1 MCSVKHMP
9 KSDDPKEGLVE
20 AEGGSASYDEAIT
33 ERLVTIQKY
42 ISDGA
47 HAFLKAEYGILLWFI
62 IGFGLFIFVLLG
74 WSKSCGTAMPTFN
87 GTDCSAVT
95 PVDGCK
101 WEIPEKEL
109 SYCWLSGGL
118 SALAFLLGGSTS
130 ILCGYIGMVIAVYS
144 NARTAT
150 MCQVSW
156 TDGFNTAFRAGS
168 VMGFCLTSI
177 GLLILYA
184 LIWVWSIFLPWD
196 STNAHVSEVLFE
208 CITGYGLGGS
218 SIALFGRVG
227 GGIYTK
233 AADVG
238 ADLVGKVEVGIPED
252 DPRNPAVIADNVGD
266 NVGDVAGMGADLFG
280 SFAESTCAALVVAST
295 SDELNKNWGFMMFPL
310 LVSAGG
316 ILSSFLTSFFA
327 TSVPGLKVTQERHVE
342 RNLSIQLYI
351 STIFATVAVA
361 LMAAFFLPDRFCSRV
376 VEEAVNGSWCV
387 KYTKRWEA
395 YLCVIAGLW
404 SGLIIGKATDF
415 MTSYN
420 YKPVREV
427 AESCMTGA
435 ATNIISGLALGY
447 KSVVIPIFALAVTI
461 FVSFFFANMYGV
473 ALAALG
479 MLSTLSTSLTIDAYG
494 PITDN
499 AGGIAEMTGLSASV
513 REKTD
518 ALDAAGNTTAAIG
531 KGFAIGSA
539 ALVSLALFGAF
550 VTRTHI
556 EGVDILKPITF
567 AGLVV
572 GAMLPYWFSAMT
584 MKSVGKA
591 AQKMVNEVK
600 QQFREHPGIMTNQ
613 ELPNYERCV
622 AISTNASLYEMIKP
636 GVLVICTPIVVGYLF
651 GVKAL
656 TGVLAGGLVSGVQ
669 MAISASNTGGA
680 WDNAKKFIEKGEC
693 GGKGSAA
700 HKAGV
705 VGDTVGDPLKDTSGP
720 SLNILMKLMAIV
732 SLVFAPSFSSHLTGL
747 HSWFERD

>member
-1 MCSVKHMP
+1 MP
-9 KSDDPKEGLVE
+9 KGDDPKEGLVE

-74 WSKSCGTAMPTFN
+74 WSKSCGTAMPVFN
-87 GTDCSAVT
+87 GTECSSVT
-95 PVDGCK
+95 PQDGCK
-101 WEIPEKEL
+101 WEIPEKDL
-109 SYCWLSGGL
+109 GYCWLSGGL

-177 GLLILYA
+177 GLLFLYA
-184 LIWVWSIFLPWD
+184 AIWIWSIFLPWD

-327 TSVPGLKVTQERHVE
+327 T
-342 RNLSIQLYI
+342 
-351 STIFATVAVA
+351 
-361 LMAAFFLPDRFCSRV
+361 M
-376 VEEAVNGSWCV
+376 
-387 KYTKRWEA
+387 
-395 YLCVIAGLW
+395 
-404 SGLIIGKATDF
+404 
-415 MTSYN
+415 
-420 YKPVREV
+420 
-427 AESCMTGA
+427 
-435 ATNIISGLALGY
+435 
-447 KSVVIPIFALAVTI
+447 
-461 FVSFFFANMYGV
+461 
-473 ALAALG
+473 
-479 MLSTLSTSLTIDAYG
+479 
-494 PITDN
+494 
-499 AGGIAEMTGLSASV
+499 
-513 REKTD
+513 
-518 ALDAAGNTTAAIG
+518 
-531 KGFAIGSA
+531 
-539 ALVSLALFGAF
+539 
-550 VTRTHI
+550 
-556 EGVDILKPITF
+556 
-567 AGLVV
+567 
-572 GAMLPYWFSAMT
+572 
-584 MKSVGKA
+584 
-591 AQKMVNEVK
+591 
-600 QQFREHPGIMTNQ
+600 
-613 ELPNYERCV
+613 
-622 AISTNASLYEMIKP
+622 
-636 GVLVICTPIVVGYLF
+636 
-651 GVKAL
+651 
-656 TGVLAGGLVSGVQ
+656 
-669 MAISASNTGGA
+669 
-680 WDNAKKFIEKGEC
+680 
-693 GGKGSAA
+693 
-700 HKAGV
+700 
-705 VGDTVGDPLKDTSGP
+705 
-720 SLNILMKLMAIV
+720 
-732 SLVFAPSFSSHLTGL
+732 
-747 HSWFERD
+747 